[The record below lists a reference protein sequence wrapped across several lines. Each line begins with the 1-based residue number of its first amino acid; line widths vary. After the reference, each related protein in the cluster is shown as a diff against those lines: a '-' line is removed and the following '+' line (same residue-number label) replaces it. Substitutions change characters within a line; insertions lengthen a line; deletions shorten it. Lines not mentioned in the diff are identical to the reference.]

1 MVKMRESSRR
11 RALLVAFVGLAV
23 AALIGCANVA
33 SRTPAE
39 VVAGVAK
46 NSDLRI
52 TWRGPESENELF
64 GFPVIERQLEPIY
77 EKCRQ
82 QQGTIFPVRNA
93 VRFAGPSLMKD
104 YRPQFDRNVTTEIR
118 CTKGELYLWIARI
131 NYTDHRFYQDIQNR
145 DRIQL
150 ILHTKFVAGESLNP
164 PPLPQDEESKR
175 QRAEARAAAEKRWEE
190 EAAQRERERQAE
202 RVALAE
208 RERAAADQR
217 KAELPA
223 FRARL
228 KPGDRVGILHP
239 QFRSVSAVGLVID
252 VKPGLAQVQFRN
264 TPTILNPDPKTETL
278 WFQLEQLVQPDR

>member
-1 MVKMRESSRR
+1 MNVRHIGRR
-11 RALLVAFVGLAV
+11 RPLHLGLAFI
-23 AALIGCANVA
+23 AAAHLAGCANVA
-33 SRTPAE
+33 SRTPAD

-52 TWRGPESENELF
+52 TWLGPESENELF

-82 QQGTIFPVRNA
+82 QQGVTSPVRQS
-93 VRFAGPSLMKD
+93 VRFAGPSVM
-104 YRPQFDRNVTTEIR
+104 RNHKPEFVRSVTTEIQ
-118 CTKGELYLWIARI
+118 CKQGDMYLWAARI
-131 NYTDHRFYQDIQNR
+131 NYNDHRFYQDIQNR

-150 ILHTKFVAGESLNP
+150 ILHTRFVAGESLNP
-164 PPLPQDEESKR
+164 RPLPQDEESKR

-202 RVALAE
+202 REALAE
-208 RERAAADQR
+208 RERAAAEQR
-217 KAELPA
+217 RAELPG
-223 FRARL
+223 FRAGL

-252 VKPGLAQVQFRN
+252 VKPGLAQVQFRT

-278 WFQLEQLVQPDR
+278 WFQLEQLVQPER

>member
-1 MVKMRESSRR
+1 MKSNGRCSTLVLGFSLIVIAHMV
-11 RALLVAFVGLAV
+11 
-23 AALIGCANVA
+23 GCANVA

-39 VVAGVAK
+39 VVTGVAK

-52 TWRGPESENELF
+52 TWLGPESENELF

-82 QQGTIFPVRNA
+82 QQGAMTPIRQSL
-93 VRFAGPSLMKD
+93 RFAGPSVM
-104 YRPQFDRNVTTEIR
+104 RNHKAEFVRSVTTEIQ
-118 CTKGELYLWIARI
+118 CKQGDLYLWVAKITY
-131 NYTDHRFYQDIQNR
+131 NDHRFYQDIQNR

-190 EAAQRERERQAE
+190 EAAQRERER
-202 RVALAE
+202 LAE
-208 RERAAADQR
+208 REARAERERGAAEQR
-217 KAELPA
+217 RAELPA

-228 KPGDRVGILHP
+228 KPGDRVGILHSP
-239 QFRSVSAVGLVID
+239 QVPSVSAVGLVID
-252 VKPGLAQVQFRN
+252 VKPGLAQVQFRA
-264 TPTILNPDPKTETL
+264 TPSILNPDPKTETL
-278 WFQLEQLVQPDR
+278 WFQLEQLVPPER

>member
-1 MVKMRESSRR
+1 MVKMRESSHR
-11 RALLVAFVGLAV
+11 RALLGAFVGLAV

-82 QQGTIFPVRNA
+82 QQGVMTPIRQSL
-93 VRFAGPSLMKD
+93 RFAGPSVM
-104 YRPQFDRNVTTEIR
+104 RNHKPEFVRSVTTEIH
-118 CTKGELYLWIARI
+118 CKQGDLYLWVAKI
-131 NYTDHRFYQDIQNR
+131 NYNDHRFYQDIQNR

-150 ILHTKFVAGESLNP
+150 TLHTKFVAAESLNP

-202 RVALAE
+202 REARAE
-208 RERAAADQR
+208 RERAAAEQR
-217 KAELPA
+217 RAELPA

-252 VKPGLAQVQFRN
+252 VKPGLAQVQFRT

-278 WFQLEQLVQPDR
+278 WFQLEQLVQPER

>member
-1 MVKMRESSRR
+1 MVEISESTHR
-11 RALLVAFVGLAV
+11 RALLGAFVSLMVAV
-23 AALIGCANVA
+23 LMGCANVA

-39 VVAGVAK
+39 VVSGVAK

-52 TWRGPESENELF
+52 TWRGPESDDQLF
-64 GFPVIERQLEPIY
+64 GFPVIERALEPIY

-82 QQGTIFPVRNA
+82 QQGAMTPVKQSL
-93 VRFAGPSLMKD
+93 RFAGPSLIRDQKPEFV
-104 YRPQFDRNVTTEIR
+104 RTVTTEIQ
-118 CTKGELYLWIARI
+118 CTQGNLYLWVARI
-131 NYTDHRFYQDIQNR
+131 NYNDHRFYQDIQNR

-150 ILHTKFVAGESLNP
+150 ILRTKFVAGESLNP
-164 PPLPQDEESKR
+164 PPLPQDEDSKR

-202 RVALAE
+202 REARAE
-208 RERAAADQR
+208 RERAVAEQR

-239 QFRSVSAVGLVID
+239 QFRSVSAIGLVID
-252 VKPGLAQVQFRN
+252 VKSGLAQVQFRA
-264 TPTILNPDPKTETL
+264 TPSILNPDPKTETL
-278 WFQLEQLVQPDR
+278 WFQLEQLVQPEW

>member
-1 MVKMRESSRR
+1 MTFKYKHS
-11 RALLVAFVGLAV
+11 RALSTLT
-23 AALIGCANVA
+23 LIGVASLAGCASVA

-82 QQGTIFPVRNA
+82 QQGNIFPVRNA
-93 VRFAGPSLMKD
+93 VRFAGPSVMRD
-104 YRPQFDRNVTTEIR
+104 HRPEFIRTVTTEIHCMR
-118 CTKGELYLWIARI
+118 GERYLWAARI
-131 NYTDHRFYQDIQNR
+131 NYTDHRFYQDIQDR
-145 DRIQL
+145 ERIQL
-150 ILHTKFVAGESLNP
+150 ILRTAFVTGDSLNP
-164 PPLPQDEESKR
+164 PPLPQDEESRR
-175 QRAEARAAAEKRWEE
+175 QRAEARAVAEKRWEE
-190 EAAQRERERQAE
+190 EAAQRDRERQAE
-202 RVALAE
+202 REALAE
-208 RERAAADQR
+208 RERAAAEQR
-217 KAELPA
+217 KAELPS

-239 QFRSVSAVGLVID
+239 QFRSVSAIGLVIE
-252 VKPGLAQVQFRN
+252 VKPGLAQVQFRA

-278 WFQLEQLVQPDR
+278 WFQLEQLVQPER